1 MNSYSKYNQE
11 SNIIFIEDNDIDN
24 FLHQKIFHRYCKNY
38 NYTFFKTAVHALDYI
53 KIVLANDNLFQ
64 DKVPEYI
71 FLDLDLPIKSGFEF
85 LDEFEPLNERINH
98 KIKVV
103 ILTASFNP
111 ADEAKSSTYKSV
123 VKFILK
129 PITKSSLS
137 GLGLKL
143 KSAEELSMN
152 NQTSK
157 K

>member
-1 MNSYSKYNQE
+1 MHSQQDTSVF
-11 SNIIFIEDNDIDN
+11 FIDDSDTDN
-24 FLHQKIFHRYCKNY
+24 FIHQQFFHRYCKNY
-38 NYTFFKTAVHALDYI
+38 NYTFFNSAIHALDYI

-111 ADEAKSSTYKSV
+111 ADKAKSSTYKSV

-129 PITKSSLS
+129 PFTKSSLS
-137 GLGLKL
+137 GFGLRL
-143 KSAEELSMN
+143 KSQEELIIN
-152 NQTSK
+152 DHVVKNK
-157 K
+157 